1 MAVDET
7 TLIARRTELVRDNL
21 NCVLEEN
28 TVAATLPADVDN
40 SRVAGRKQQLTPLSG
55 ARSGV
60 PAAGTLSVTSPL
72 GMWGGD

>member
-7 TLIARRTELVRDNL
+7 TLIARRTELV
-21 NCVLEEN
+21 LEEN
-28 TVAATLPADVDN
+28 PVAATLPADVDN